1 MIPASPSTPALHST
15 ALYAAAAEALAGML
29 PTKSPVQAVLH
40 SGPRDGSMLGASGES
55 VGASFVG
62 QLSADVMLHVA
73 APMLGGSPGG
83 PGALVSAS
91 DVLRPALEAATGVL
105 GVGVLSTDSVVRADA
120 LLGDAE
126 TVCFELRSA
135 GEGMGF
141 FAIRIREN
149 EPAAGAGGRGNTL
162 AGGRDDVSSRLNR
175 INNVEMAL
183 TVEIGRTRMSVRDV
197 LNLEPGAVVE
207 LDRSAG
213 APADILLN
221 GRLIALGEVVVMDQ
235 DYGVRITKILDV
247 NEGLS

>member
-1 MIPASPSTPALHST
+1 MIPEPSATPVLHST
-15 ALYAAAAEALAGML
+15 ALYTAAAEALAGML
-29 PTKSPVQAVLH
+29 PTGSPVDAVLQH
-40 SGPRDGSMLGASGES
+40 GARDAGLLDGPGELVS
-55 VGASFVG
+55 AGFVG
-62 QLSADVMLHVA
+62 QHSADVLLQVA
-73 APMLGGSPGG
+73 APLLGGAPGG
-83 PGALVSAS
+83 PGSLVAAS

-105 GVGVLSTDSVVRADA
+105 GAGVLSTEAAVRPDA
-120 LLGDAE
+120 LLGDSE

-135 GEGMGF
+135 GEKIGF

-149 EPAAGAGGRGNTL
+149 DPAPAPQAPGAGVRE
-162 AGGRDDVSSRLNR
+162 DMSSKLGR

-197 LNLEPGAVVE
+197 LGLEPGAVVE

-235 DYGVRITKILDV
+235 DYGVRITQILDV

>member
-1 MIPASPSTPALHST
+1 MIPEPSAVPVLHST
-15 ALYAAAAEALAGML
+15 ALYTAAAEALAGML
-29 PTKSPVQAVLH
+29 PTGSPVDAVLQH
-40 SGPRDGSMLGASGES
+40 GARDTAPLEGHGEP
-55 VGASFVG
+55 VTAGFVG
-62 QLSADVMLHVA
+62 QHSADVLLQVA
-73 APMLGGSPGG
+73 APLLGGAPGG
-83 PGALVSAS
+83 PGSLVSAT
-91 DVLRPALEAATGVL
+91 DILRPALEAATGVL
-105 GVGVLSTDSVVRADA
+105 GPGVLSTESTVRPDA

-135 GEGMGF
+135 GEAVGF

-149 EPAAGAGGRGNTL
+149 DTVPAPQSPGAGGREDMASKL
-162 AGGRDDVSSRLNR
+162 SR

-197 LNLEPGAVVE
+197 LGLEPGAVVE

-235 DYGVRITKILDV
+235 DYGVRITQILDV
-247 NEGLS
+247 NEGLA

>member
-1 MIPASPSTPALHST
+1 MIPEPSAIPVLHST
-15 ALYAAAAEALAGML
+15 ALYTAAAEALAGML
-29 PTKSPVQAVLH
+29 PTGSPVQAVLQH
-40 SGPRDGSMLGASGES
+40 GARDAALLAGPGELVS
-55 VGASFVG
+55 AGFVG
-62 QLSADVMLHVA
+62 QHSADVLLQVA
-73 APMLGGSPGG
+73 APLLGGVPGG
-83 PGALVSAS
+83 PGSLVAAS

-105 GVGVLSTDSVVRADA
+105 GAGVLSTEAAVRPDA
-120 LLGDAE
+120 LLGDTE

-135 GEGMGF
+135 GEKIGF

-149 EPAAGAGGRGNTL
+149 DSAPAPRASGVGASVRE
-162 AGGRDDVSSRLNR
+162 DMSSKLGR

-197 LNLEPGAVVE
+197 LGLEPGAVVE

-235 DYGVRITKILDV
+235 DYGVRITQILDV
-247 NEGLS
+247 NEGLA